1 MCVLVFV
8 GQKWVLSC
16 PLWFEIAFNAKN
28 QKFTATFLSR
38 LLTFRFRC
46 AVSHTSMSIWSVP
59 SPALQDSHICLQSLI
74 GQLAGQKQFLSL
86 LPPPPTAQPPS
97 FRVGS
102 RGLGSQQSS
111 QATGVRSSH
120 LHYGRAF
127 ALFFPSPTLR
137 RLPTTPN
144 PTASWSGSTAVS
156 RMLSA
161 PGRPEQ
167 IGFYTFL
174 GYC

>member
-16 PLWFEIAFNAKN
+16 PLWFEIAFSAKN
-28 QKFTATFLSR
+28 QKFTATSPSR
-38 LLTFRFRC
+38 LHTFRSRFAVFRIF
-46 AVSHTSMSIWSVP
+46 MLIWSARCL
-59 SPALQDSHICLQSLI
+59 ALQDSHICLQSLI

-86 LPPPPTAQPPS
+86 QPPPPIAQPHS

-102 RGLGSQQSS
+102 RGLGSQRSS
-111 QATGVRSSH
+111 QATGVRNSH

-137 RLPTTPN
+137 RLPTIPN
-144 PTASWSGSTAVS
+144 PMASWSGSTAVS

>member
-1 MCVLVFV
+1 ML
-8 GQKWVLSC
+8 
-16 PLWFEIAFNAKN
+16 
-28 QKFTATFLSR
+28 
-38 LLTFRFRC
+38 
-46 AVSHTSMSIWSVP
+46 IWSARC
-59 SPALQDSHICLQSLI
+59 PALQDSHICLRSLI
-74 GQLAGQKQFLSL
+74 GRLAGQKQFLSL

-111 QATGVRSSH
+111 QATEVHSSH

-137 RLPTTPN
+137 RLPTIPN
-144 PTASWSGSTAVS
+144 PMASWSGSTAVS

-161 PGRPEQ
+161 PGRPAL